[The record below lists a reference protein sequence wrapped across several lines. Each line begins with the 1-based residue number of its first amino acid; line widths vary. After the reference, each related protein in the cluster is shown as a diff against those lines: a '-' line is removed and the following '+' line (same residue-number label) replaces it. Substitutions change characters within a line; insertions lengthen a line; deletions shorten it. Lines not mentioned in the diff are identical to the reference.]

1 MIAVQEFSGKTVGV
15 FGLARSGLSAARALK
30 AGGARLFAWDDS
42 EAARKA
48 AVKANIAL
56 EPTDR
61 WPWQQM
67 KTIVLSPG
75 IPLTHPEPHPVV
87 RQAKMVGAEVIGD
100 MELFAR
106 ALRSGQETNGTARII
121 VVTGT
126 NGKSTTTALIGHIL
140 QASGFDAQVGGNIG
154 KPVLDLG
161 EPTAKTVYVLEV
173 SSYQIELS
181 PGFAPHVAVLTNLS
195 PDHIDRHGSMENYAA
210 IKASLLKRALPD
222 GHVAV
227 GVDDDYSAAI
237 YTKLVASRMAD
248 AVAVSIGK
256 VLGRGVFVIDGKL
269 YDAWDQ
275 PSAQIGDLRTAAH
288 LPGAHNW
295 QNAALAYAAVRRL
308 IRDPRAI
315 FASILRFPGL
325 AHRIEDVGRI
335 GKVRFVNDS
344 KATNADAAA
353 RALAC
358 FPDVF
363 WIAGGRAK
371 EGGIADLAPYFPRL
385 RKAYLI
391 GEAAQSF
398 GTTLAGKV
406 DAVQSGTL
414 ERALNAAFEDARA
427 SKADEPVVLLSPAGA
442 SFDQFRDFEHRGDAF
457 RDLVKGLIAAQTKP
471 VRKGAGA
478 AL

>member
-1 MIAVQEFSGKTVGV
+1 MIAVQEFSGKPVGV
-15 FGLARSGLSAARALK
+15 FGLARSGLSAARALQ
-30 AGGARLFAWDDS
+30 AGGARLFAWDDN

-48 AVKANIAL
+48 AVKENIPL
-56 EPTDR
+56 DPKER

-87 RQAKMVGAEVIGD
+87 RQAKNVGAEVIGD
-100 MELFAR
+100 VELFAR
-106 ALRSGQETNGTARII
+106 AVRSGDDAKGAARII
-121 VVTGT
+121 AVTGT
-126 NGKSTTTALIGHIL
+126 NGKSTTTALIGHVL

-154 KPVLDLG
+154 RPVLDLG
-161 EPTAKTVYVLEV
+161 EPTAKTVYVIEV

-181 PGFAPHVAVLTNLS
+181 PGLAPQVAVLTNLS
-195 PDHIDRHGSMENYAA
+195 PDHIDRHGSMDNYAA
-210 IKASLLKRALPD
+210 IKASLLKRAVPE

-227 GVDDDYSAAI
+227 GVDDDHSAAI

-256 VLGRGVFVIDGKL
+256 VLGRGIFVIDGKL

-275 PSAQIGDLRTAAH
+275 PSALIGDLKTAAH
-288 LPGAHNW
+288 LPGSHNW

-315 FASILRFPGL
+315 FSAILRFPGL

-335 GKVRFVNDS
+335 GKVRFINDS

-358 FPDVF
+358 FQDVF

-371 EGGIADLAPYFPRL
+371 EGGIADLAPYFPRM

-398 GTTLAGKV
+398 GKTLTGKV

-414 ERALNAAFEDARA
+414 ERAVNAAFEDART
-427 SKADEPVVLLSPAGA
+427 SKADEPVVLLSPACA
-442 SFDQFRDFEHRGDAF
+442 SFDQFRDFEQRGDAF
-457 RDLVKGLIAAQTKP
+457 RDLVRTLIAAQTKP
-471 VRKGAGA
+471 ARKGAA
-478 AL
+478 S